1 MLCLTH
7 KVSINVAITALLF
20 DLSVIL
26 YLLLSYLTSDWK
38 SFPLPASGG
47 LALALVQ
54 FFYVKYLVLFGLPS
68 MLATLDGVLPPKL
81 PRCVSI
87 MHSFTEMWRW
97 AHTDKN
103 AALYWFLLH
112 FFNISVSGKRSVL
125 FIIEDK
131 VNVRSSGSSA
141 RRPLAT

>member
-7 KVSINVAITALLF
+7 KISINVVITAF
-20 DLSVIL
+20 LSLAFLSFCVYYFHIL
-26 YLLLSYLTSDWK
+26 AIIEK

-87 MHSFTEMWRW
+87 MHSFAEMWR
-97 AHTDKN
+97 
-103 AALYWFLLH
+103 
-112 FFNISVSGKRSVL
+112 
-125 FIIEDK
+125 
-131 VNVRSSGSSA
+131 
-141 RRPLAT
+141 